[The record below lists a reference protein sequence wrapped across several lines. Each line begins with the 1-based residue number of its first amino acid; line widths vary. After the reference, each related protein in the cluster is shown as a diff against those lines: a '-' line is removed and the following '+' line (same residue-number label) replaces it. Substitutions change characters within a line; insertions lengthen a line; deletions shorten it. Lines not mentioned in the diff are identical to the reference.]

1 MGSYIEENLA
11 RDEQII
17 IKAQVT
23 WLSQFWYLLFG
34 ILFILSSF
42 GSKSLVGVV
51 VGGVL
56 IAIAAIHVLTTE
68 LALTNRRIIAK
79 SGLIRRNTIELKTNR
94 VESLGVNQGILEE
107 FSTLVLLLSKVLVDH
122 MHQFHI

>member
-51 VGGVL
+51 VGGVWFFKCAGDFNL
-56 IAIAAIHVLTTE
+56 RGTTSRAQPNE
-68 LALTNRRIIAK
+68 LL
-79 SGLIRRNTIELKTNR
+79 GLCICRTWPRCNLSI
-94 VESLGVNQGILEE
+94 SL
-107 FSTLVLLLSKVLVDH
+107 SA
-122 MHQFHI
+122 

>member
-34 ILFILSSF
+34 ILFILSS
-42 GSKSLVGVV
+42 
-51 VGGVL
+51 
-56 IAIAAIHVLTTE
+56 
-68 LALTNRRIIAK
+68 
-79 SGLIRRNTIELKTNR
+79 
-94 VESLGVNQGILEE
+94 
-107 FSTLVLLLSKVLVDH
+107 LVLKV
-122 MHQFHI
+122 

>member
-42 GSKSLVGVV
+42 GSKSLVGVCSRWC
-51 VGGVL
+51 
-56 IAIAAIHVLTTE
+56 IDSYCSNSCFN
-68 LALTNRRIIAK
+68 NRTSI
-79 SGLIRRNTIELKTNR
+79 NE
-94 VESLGVNQGILEE
+94 
-107 FSTLVLLLSKVLVDH
+107 
-122 MHQFHI
+122 

>member
-1 MGSYIEENLA
+1 MFKEGLWGSYIEENLA

-42 GSKSLVGVV
+42 
-51 VGGVL
+51 
-56 IAIAAIHVLTTE
+56 
-68 LALTNRRIIAK
+68 
-79 SGLIRRNTIELKTNR
+79 
-94 VESLGVNQGILEE
+94 
-107 FSTLVLLLSKVLVDH
+107 LVLKV
-122 MHQFHI
+122 

>member
-34 ILFILSSF
+34 ILFIF
-42 GSKSLVGVV
+42 
-51 VGGVL
+51 
-56 IAIAAIHVLTTE
+56 I
-68 LALTNRRIIAK
+68 
-79 SGLIRRNTIELKTNR
+79 
-94 VESLGVNQGILEE
+94 
-107 FSTLVLLLSKVLVDH
+107 F
-122 MHQFHI
+122 FWF